1 MKMVLW
7 ILSNTIKSRENQMKQ
22 IMMLSSLLLLCAC
35 QKTTPQL
42 EQTTLPDLG
51 SKAKCNSYS
60 GLPSG
65 WPKNKEAGMAKLPQ
79 GKIVLGTTQ
88 GYEDERPLNL
98 QATSVPAFLI
108 DATEVTNAQFQ
119 EFVKQTGYV
128 TDAEK
133 QGGAAMFVQPDHPVE
148 ELQWWRF
155 EKGANWKY
163 PWGLNNPKH
172 PAPHEP
178 VRMVT
183 WNDAYAYA
191 NWLGHD
197 LPTELE
203 WEYAAKGF
211 QQNSDIGP
219 THEGHIVANFWQG
232 EFPYKNIQEDGFK
245 DVAPVGCFSKNL
257 FGLYDLIGNVWE
269 WTQTPYTGPRDH
281 HMGDPSKY
289 RQSHEQILQYTI
301 KGGSYLCATNYCAR
315 YRAAARHPQEL
326 DLATSHVGFRTV
338 KRF

>member
-1 MKMVLW
+1 MMKRI
-7 ILSNTIKSRENQMKQ
+7 ILSSSFIL
-22 IMMLSSLLLLCAC
+22 LSAC
-35 QKTTPQL
+35 QDSSKATQPASIA
-42 EQTTLPDLG
+42 DLG
-51 SKAKCNSYS
+51 DRTKCAAYS
-60 GLPSG
+60 GLPQG
-65 WPKNKEAGMAKLPQ
+65 WPNQKDAGMVKLPAGSIQ
-79 GKIVLGTTQ
+79 LGTTH
-88 GYEDERPLNL
+88 GYDDERPLN
-98 QATSVPAFLI
+98 QTSNQVPSFLI
-108 DATEVTNAQFQ
+108 DATEVTNAQFA
-119 EFVKQTGYV
+119 EFVKQTGYI

-133 QGGAAMFVQPDHPVE
+133 QHGAAMFVQPTQPVA
-148 ELQWWRF
+148 ELGWWKF
-155 EKGANWKY
+155 EPEANWKH
-163 PWGLNNPKH
+163 PWGLKSRKQPEPN
-172 PAPHEP
+172 EP

-211 QQNSDIGP
+211 QQNSDLGP
-219 THEGHIVANFWQG
+219 THHGHITANYWQG
-232 EFPYKNIQEDGFK
+232 EFPYQNNQDDGFAE
-245 DVAPVGCFSKNL
+245 VSPVGCFDKNP

-281 HMGDPSKY
+281 HMGDPEQY
-289 RQSHEQILQYTI
+289 RVNHSDVLKYTI
-301 KGGSYLCATNYCAR
+301 KGGSYLCASNYCAR

>member
-1 MKMVLW
+1 MKKL
-7 ILSNTIKSRENQMKQ
+7 ILF
-22 IMMLSSLLLLCAC
+22 SSLLLFCGC
-35 QKTTPQL
+35 HKTVAEKQA
-42 EQTTLPDLG
+42 TLKLG
-51 SKAKCNSYS
+51 NVASCKSYS

-65 WPKNKEAGMAKLPQ
+65 WPDQKQAGMIKLPA
-79 GKIVLGTTQ
+79 GDILFGTLN
-88 GYEDERPLNL
+88 GYSDERPFTQKSNH
-98 QATSVPAFLI
+98 VPAFMI
-108 DATEVTNAQFQ
+108 DATEVTYAQFA
-119 EFVKQTGYV
+119 EFVRQTGYK

-133 QGGAAMFVQPDHPVE
+133 QGGAAMFVQPAQPVA
-148 ELQWWRF
+148 ELQWWHF

-163 PWGLNNPKH
+163 PWGLSSHKRPQPND
-172 PAPHEP
+172 P

-211 QQNSDIGP
+211 QQQSDIGP
-219 THEGHIVANFWQG
+219 QHEGHITANYWQG
-232 EFPYKNIQEDGFK
+232 EFPYQNNKEDGFAE
-245 DVAPVGCFSKNL
+245 VAPVGCFDANP
-257 FGLYDLIGNVWE
+257 FGLYDMIGNVWE
-269 WTQTPYTGPRDH
+269 WTQTPYTGSRDH
-281 HMGDPSKY
+281 HMGDPAQY
-289 RQSHEQILQYTI
+289 RHRHDHVLQYTI
-301 KGGSYLCATNYCAR
+301 KGGSYLCASNYCAR

>member
-1 MKMVLW
+1 MMKRI
-7 ILSNTIKSRENQMKQ
+7 ILS
-22 IMMLSSLLLLCAC
+22 SSLILFSAC
-35 QKTTPQL
+35 QDNSKTTQPASIVN
-42 EQTTLPDLG
+42 LG
-51 SKAKCNSYS
+51 NRTKCAAYS
-60 GLPSG
+60 GLPQG
-65 WPKNKEAGMAKLPQ
+65 LLNQKDAGMVKLPAGSIQ
-79 GKIVLGTTQ
+79 LGTTH
-88 GYEDERPLNL
+88 GYDDERPLN
-98 QATSVPAFLI
+98 QTSNQVPSFLI
-108 DATEVTNAQFQ
+108 DATEVTNAQFA
-119 EFVKQTGYV
+119 EFVKQTGYI

-133 QGGAAMFVQPDHPVE
+133 QHGAAMFVQPTQPVA
-148 ELQWWRF
+148 ELDWWKF
-155 EKGANWKY
+155 ESEANWKH
-163 PWGLNNPKH
+163 PWGLNSSKQPQPN
-172 PAPHEP
+172 EP

-211 QQNSDIGP
+211 QQNSDLGP
-219 THEGHIVANFWQG
+219 SHHGHITANYWQG
-232 EFPYKNIQEDGFK
+232 EFPYQNNQDDGFAE
-245 DVAPVGCFSKNL
+245 VSPVGCFDKNP

-281 HMGDPSKY
+281 HMGDPEQY
-289 RQSHEQILQYTI
+289 RVNHSDVLKYTI
-301 KGGSYLCATNYCAR
+301 KGGSYLCASNYCAR